1 MFARTL
7 RHYTETQGVPLGE
20 ILQPGRPVA
29 EVLSAV
35 LEDAA
40 VRYTASPQ
48 ASGCLA
54 IEGTRCNDMD
64 ARNAARNLTSAARD
78 VIHRF
83 VATTHPEVADVLADY
98 TVTVMSGLSAMARE
112 GVGRDR
118 ILRTA
123 SLATAAYRDTLSV

>member
-1 MFARTL
+1 LTDALGINPPSLYSAYGSKAELFARTL

-40 VRYTASPQ
+40 NKYTAHPGSG
-48 ASGCLA
+48 GCLA
-54 IEGTRCNDMD
+54 IEGTRCNDVD

-78 VIHRF
+78 VIYRF
-83 VATTHPEVADVLADY
+83 VAETHPDLADVL
-98 TVTVMSGLSAMARE
+98 
-112 GVGRDR
+112 
-118 ILRTA
+118 
-123 SLATAAYRDTLSV
+123 